1 MAVRTLESPSRGELF
16 NSVLIY
22 NDWHLFN
29 IRIFSRTQKRTQ
41 NAMTLMPFFTLLHLK
56 SLQIQAGRGGVV
68 ALSRR

>member
-29 IRIFSRTQKRTQ
+29 IRIFSRTQ